1 MRRFL
6 SVVFAI
12 LMACGAALA
21 QSMSDSQVLQYIQ
34 QANSQG
40 KNQQQITT
48 ELMRRGV
55 TQEQLLRIREKYSN
69 SNSISNTTGT
79 QTGTATNTTRMRDSQ
94 PISRRTRRTQKS
106 GNNTQQTSRNGHTQ
120 NTSNRKS
127 YIQGES
133 RFDVLTNAADTLD
146 TYNYNQE
153 MQGSVNMLMGTT
165 DPYGMYGLMQQ
176 EEEIDPT
183 EQIFGHNIFDNE
195 DLTFEPSVNIATP
208 ANYRLGPGDEVI
220 VDIYGA
226 SENTIRE
233 IISPDGTIQ
242 VSNLGPVY
250 LNGKTVAEAGSY
262 MKQELS
268 KIYSGIGDANPTTF
282 VNLTLGSNRS
292 ITVNVMGEVQIP
304 GTYTLS
310 AFASV
315 FHALYA
321 AGGVNDIGSLRAI
334 KIVRN
339 NKPVA
344 TVDIYQYILEGKL
357 TGGERLQEGDVVIVP
372 TYQSLVQIL
381 GKVKR
386 PMFYEMKTNE
396 TMKTAIDF
404 AGGFTGDAYKKAL
417 RVERKSSGR
426 ERQVYNV
433 DEMDFSVFR
442 LDDGDVITADS
453 VLERYENRVEIR
465 GAVYRAGTYELD
477 GKTNTVRRLIEKAEG
492 LRGDAFR
499 NRAILDREKDDYNH
513 EIISIDIQG
522 LMDGSVA
529 DIPLKR
535 NDVIYIPTIQGLEEQ
550 RTVAIHGEVA
560 NEGTYLFSDNM
571 TVEDIVV
578 MAGGLLESA
587 ASTNVSVTRRIK
599 NPESKEFNS
608 VMGET
613 YSFDIDQQL
622 FTGGKPFYLQPF
634 DEVYVR
640 KSPAYREQQNVTVS
654 GEVLFGGTYALIN
667 KNERLS
673 DIIRR
678 AGGVTPDAYV
688 KGARLIR
695 QMSDE
700 EILRQEDVLRMTYA
714 KSSQD
719 SIDLMI
725 SQMATSYTVGINLEK
740 ALSSPKS
747 DFDLV
752 LREGDELV
760 VPEYVNTVKISGAVM
775 YPNTVFYKAGERPKY
790 YINQAGG
797 YALNAKRGRAY
808 VVHLNGTVSKLKRGN
823 KGIEPGCEIVVPT
836 RDTSRRTS
844 LAEIMS
850 MSSAGASMAAVIAS
864 IISLFK

>member
-6 SVVFAI
+6 TVVFAI

-40 KNQQQITT
+40 KNQQQIAT

-55 TQEQLLRIREKYSN
+55 TQEQLVRIRNQYSN
-69 SNSISNTTGT
+69 GSGNANGT
-79 QTGTATNTTRMRDSQ
+79 QAGVGTSTTRMRDNQ
-94 PISRRTRRTQKS
+94 PITRRTRRTQKNSQTS
-106 GNNTQQTSRNGHTQ
+106 GNERTSG
-120 NTSNRKS
+120 TSNRKN
-127 YIQGES
+127 YVQGES
-133 RFDVLTNAADTLD
+133 RFDVLTNAADTVG
-146 TYNYNQE
+146 TYNQN
-153 MQGSVNMLMGTT
+153 MQNSLDMLT
-165 DPYGMYGLMQQ
+165 DPLAMSGLQ

-220 VDIYGA
+220 IDIWGA
-226 SENTIRE
+226 SESTIRE
-233 IISPDGTIQ
+233 TISPDGTIQ

-250 LNGKTVAEAGSY
+250 LNGKTVAEAGNY

-268 KIYSGIGDANPTTF
+268 KIYSGISDANPTTY
-282 VNLTLGSNRS
+282 VNFTLGSNRS
-292 ITVNVMGEVQIP
+292 ITVNVMGEVQVP

-334 KIVRN
+334 EIVRN
-339 NKPVA
+339 NRTVA

-357 TGGERLQEGDVVIVP
+357 TGGDRLQEGDVVIVP
-372 TYQSLVQIL
+372 TYQSLVQVL

-404 AGGFTGDAYKKAL
+404 AGGFSGDAYKKAL

-426 ERQVYNV
+426 ERQIYNV
-433 DEMDFSVFR
+433 DEMDFSVFK

-465 GAVYRAGTYELD
+465 GAVYREGAYEL
-477 GKTNTVRRLIEKAEG
+477 GAETNTVRRLIEKAEG

-499 NRAILDREKDDYNH
+499 NRAILDREKEDYNH

-522 LMDGSVA
+522 LMDGTVA

-535 NDVIYIPTIQGLEEQ
+535 NDVLYIPTIQGLEEQ

-560 NEGTYLFSDNM
+560 NEGTYLYSDNM
-571 TVEDIVV
+571 TVEDVVV

-599 NPESKEFNS
+599 NPASKEFNRT
-608 VMGET
+608 MGET
-613 YSFDIDQQL
+613 FSFDIDQQL

-654 GEVLFGGTYALIN
+654 GEVLFGGTYALIS

-673 DIIRR
+673 DIVER

-695 QMSDE
+695 LMSEDE
-700 EILRQEDVLRMTYA
+700 ITRQEDALRVTYA
-714 KSSQD
+714 TASQD
-719 SIDLMI
+719 SIDMMI
-725 SQMATSYTVGINLEK
+725 NQMATTYTVGIDLEK
-740 ALSSPKS
+740 ALAKPNS
-747 DFDLV
+747 DYDLV

-760 VPEYVNTVKISGAVM
+760 VPEYTNTVKISGAVL
-775 YPNTVFYKAGERPKY
+775 YPNTVFYKADEGLKY
-790 YINQAGG
+790 YISQAGG
-797 YALNAKRGRAY
+797 YALNAKRSRAY
-808 VVHLNGTVSKLKRGN
+808 VVHLNGTVSRLKRGSS
-823 KGIEPGCEIVVPT
+823 KAIEPGSEIIVPQRST
-836 RDTSRRTS
+836 RRTS
-844 LAEIMS
+844 LSEVMG

-864 IISLFK
+864 IVSLFR

>member
-55 TQEQLLRIREKYSN
+55 TQEQLLRIRDQYSN
-69 SNSISNTTGT
+69 SKNNASDA
-79 QTGTATNTTRMRDSQ
+79 QTGTATGATRMRDSQ
-94 PISRRTRRTQKS
+94 PVSRRTQKS
-106 GNNTQQTSRNGHTQ
+106 KNGTQTSRNGRTQ
-120 NTSNRKS
+120 GTSNRKS

-133 RFDVLTNAADTLD
+133 RFDVLTNAADTIGTNDQNIQNSLD
-146 TYNYNQE
+146 
-153 MQGSVNMLMGTT
+153 MLT
-165 DPYGMYGLMQQ
+165 DPYAMYGQL

-195 DLTFEPSVNIATP
+195 NLTFEPSVNIATP

-220 VDIYGA
+220 IDIWGA
-226 SENTIRE
+226 SESTIRE
-233 IISPDGTIQ
+233 TISPDGTIQ
-242 VSNLGPVY
+242 VSSLGPVY
-250 LNGKTVAEAGSY
+250 LNGKTVAEAGNY

-268 KIYSGIGDANPTTF
+268 KIYSGISDANPTTF
-282 VNLTLGSNRS
+282 VNFTLGSNRS
-292 ITVNVMGEVQIP
+292 ITVNVMGEVQVP

-334 KIVRN
+334 EIVRN

-372 TYQSLVQIL
+372 TYQSLVQML

-386 PMFYEMKTNE
+386 PMFYEMKTGE

-426 ERQVYNV
+426 ERQIYNV
-433 DEMDFSVFR
+433 DEMNFSVFR

-465 GAVYRAGTYELD
+465 GAVYREGAYELD

-522 LMDGSVA
+522 LMDGTVA
-529 DIPLKR
+529 DVPLKR
-535 NDVIYIPTIQGLEEQ
+535 NDVLYIPTIQGLEEQ

-599 NPESKEFNS
+599 NPGSKEFNS

-613 YSFDIDQQL
+613 FSFDIDQQL

-640 KSPAYREQQNVTVS
+640 KSPAYREQQNITVS
-654 GEVLFGGTYALIN
+654 GEVLFGGTYALTS

-673 DIIRR
+673 DIIGR

-695 QMSDE
+695 QMSE
-700 EILRQEDVLRMTYA
+700 EEVTRQEDALRMTYA
-714 KSSQD
+714 TASQD

-725 SQMATSYTVGINLEK
+725 SQMATTYTVGINLEK

-747 DFDLV
+747 DYDLV
-752 LREGDELV
+752 LRNGDELV
-760 VPEYVNTVKISGAVM
+760 VPEYTNTVKISGAVM
-775 YPNTVFYKAGERPKY
+775 YPNTVFYKADEGLRY
-790 YINQAGG
+790 YISQAGG
-797 YALNAKRGRAY
+797 YAMNAKRGRAY
-808 VVHLNGTVSKLKRGN
+808 VVHLNGTVSRLKHGGS
-823 KGIEPGCEIVVPT
+823 KHIEPGSEIIVPE
-836 RDTSRRTS
+836 RDLSRRTS

-864 IISLFK
+864 IVSLFR

>member
-55 TQEQLLRIREKYSN
+55 TQEQLLRIRDKYSN
-69 SNSISNTTGT
+69 SKNNASDA
-79 QTGTATNTTRMRDSQ
+79 QTGTATGATRMRDSQ
-94 PISRRTRRTQKS
+94 PVSRRTQKS
-106 GNNTQQTSRNGHTQ
+106 NSSTQTSRNGRTQ
-120 NTSNRKS
+120 GTSNRKS

-133 RFDVLTNAADTLD
+133 RFDVLTNAADTLN
-146 TYNYNQE
+146 TYNQDIQNS
-153 MQGSVNMLMGTT
+153 MN
-165 DPYGMYGLMQQ
+165 PYDIYGLPL

-195 DLTFEPSVNIATP
+195 NLTFEPSVNIATP

-220 VDIYGA
+220 IDIWGA
-226 SENTIRE
+226 SESTIRE
-233 IISPDGTIQ
+233 TISPDGTIQ

-250 LNGKTVAEAGSY
+250 LNGKTVAEAGNY

-268 KIYSGIGDANPTTF
+268 KIYSGISDANPTTF
-282 VNLTLGSNRS
+282 VNFTLGSNRS
-292 ITVNVMGEVQIP
+292 ITVNVMGEVQVP

-334 KIVRN
+334 EIVRN

-372 TYQSLVQIL
+372 TYQSLVQML

-386 PMFYEMKTNE
+386 PMFYEMKTGE

-426 ERQVYNV
+426 ERQIYNV
-433 DEMDFSVFR
+433 DEMNFSVFR

-465 GAVYRAGTYELD
+465 GAVYREGAYELD

-522 LMDGSVA
+522 LMDGTVA
-529 DIPLKR
+529 DVPLKR
-535 NDVIYIPTIQGLEEQ
+535 NDVLYIPTIQGLEEQ

-599 NPESKEFNS
+599 NPGSKEFNS

-613 YSFDIDQQL
+613 FSFDIDQQL

-640 KSPAYREQQNVTVS
+640 KSPAYREQQNITVS
-654 GEVLFGGTYALIN
+654 GEVLFGGTYALTS

-673 DIIRR
+673 DIIGR

-695 QMSDE
+695 QMSE
-700 EILRQEDVLRMTYA
+700 EEVTRQEDALRMTYA
-714 KSSQD
+714 TASQD

-725 SQMATSYTVGINLEK
+725 SQMATTYTVGINLEK

-747 DFDLV
+747 DYDLV
-752 LREGDELV
+752 LRNGDELV
-760 VPEYVNTVKISGAVM
+760 VPEYTNTVKISGAVM
-775 YPNTVFYKAGERPKY
+775 YPNTVFYKADEGLRY
-790 YINQAGG
+790 YISQAGG
-797 YALNAKRGRAY
+797 YAMNAKRGRAY
-808 VVHLNGTVSKLKRGN
+808 VVHLNGTVSRLKRGGS
-823 KGIEPGCEIVVPT
+823 KYIEPGSEIIVPE
-836 RDTSRRTS
+836 RDMSRRTS

-864 IISLFK
+864 IVSLFR